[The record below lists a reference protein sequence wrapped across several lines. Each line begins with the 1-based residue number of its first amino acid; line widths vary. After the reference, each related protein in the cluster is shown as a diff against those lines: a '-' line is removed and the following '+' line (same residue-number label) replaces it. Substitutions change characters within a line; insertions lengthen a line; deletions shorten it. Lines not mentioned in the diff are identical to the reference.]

1 MLYFFSSIYHFCD
14 NGAGEIKC
22 YNECIV
28 DWLSLYILDLSS
40 SAQGMLTP
48 LLHCL
53 PDELRW
59 FREPLFLLNA
69 FIVIITRNTLFSLGM
84 YPWAFSNLLV
94 IMIARAKFQWNGF
107 KTFPLIWWCLT
118 LLFLITGLIF
128 QKAGIHQP
136 YHVNHSIWHICM
148 GISQFCAC
156 RFFRKLGIKNN
167 EENKKNIIKLST
179 MDSKEDFQ
187 PVIA

>member
-1 MLYFFSSIYHFCD
+1 MTMLYFFSSIYHFCD

-94 IMIARAKFQWNGF
+94 IIIARAKYQLNGF

-118 LLFLITGLIF
+118 LFFLITGIIF
-128 QKAGIHQP
+128 QKAGIQRR
-136 YHVNHSIWHICM
+136 YNEIHSIWHICM

-156 RFFRKLGIKNN
+156 RFFRKLGIHTK
-167 EENKKNIIKLST
+167 KKNKEKRCDS
-179 MDSKEDFQ
+179 DSKEKSQ
-187 PVIA
+187 IMMT